1 MSDWEDFEPVQPEP
15 QRQYNGRSS
24 DHRDRERDGPRR
36 DNYRSRDNDRS
47 DRRGGGGGF
56 EQSRTYTNSNRNH
69 DGGGGRS
76 SGGGR
81 GYDDKPSLEMEIE
94 PNKVGMVIG
103 RAGAKIREIQTKFNV
118 NVNISKFDSYTYHTI
133 DFGSIGVHSAAF
145 CCLGERIYLLFRFWK
160 FRRQRCQREW
170 YVVSDTEGPAKR
182 YRRSSS
188 LHRRLN
194 QKCLSNGRRSTKAK

>member
-24 DHRDRERDGPRR
+24 HDRNNDGYR
-36 DNYRSRDNDRS
+36 DNNRKDNFRSGRDNDDRS
-47 DRRGGGGGF
+47 DRRGGF

-69 DGGGGRS
+69 DGGGGR

-103 RAGAKIREIQTKFNV
+103 KAGAKIREIQTKFNV
-118 NVNISKFDSYTYHTI
+118 NVNISKFVLECYFLYT
-133 DFGSIGVHSAAF
+133 
-145 CCLGERIYLLFRFWK
+145 
-160 FRRQRCQREW
+160 
-170 YVVSDTEGPAKR
+170 
-182 YRRSSS
+182 
-188 LHRRLN
+188 
-194 QKCLSNGRRSTKAK
+194 LSFDK